1 MNRDAMNVDSANT
14 DTAGV
19 AENAWQTRDV
29 RVAFLGLGT
38 MGAPMARRVL
48 AAGHPLTVWNRS
60 PERSA
65 PFAAGGARVADTPA
79 DAVRDADVVV
89 TMLAD
94 PAAVRAVVTAI
105 APALRPGARLIESST
120 IGPDVLREVAALL
133 PDGVTLIDSPVMG
146 SADRAASGELSLL
159 VGGDADAVLPL
170 LEVFGTVTRTGPVG
184 TGAALKVVL
193 INGVING
200 VAVVAEAMALADALG
215 LPEELVKGAM
225 AASPLAG
232 VAGRAFGQGAHYPIR
247 LAAKDVSLALS
258 AAGTALPVASAVR
271 DELLADPGAAE
282 EDLGQLVK
290 YVRATGK

>member
-1 MNRDAMNVDSANT
+1 MNT
-14 DTAGV
+14 DSEDQKAGHP
-19 AENAWQTRDV
+19 

-65 PFAAGGARVADTPA
+65 PFADSGARVADSPA
-79 DAVRDADVVV
+79 DAVRDADVVI

-94 PAAVRAVVTAI
+94 PAAVRSVVTAI
-105 APALRPGARLIESST
+105 APALRPGTRLVESST
-120 IGPDVLREVAALL
+120 IGPEALREVAALL
-133 PDGVTLIDSPVMG
+133 PEGVTLIDSPVMG

-159 VGGDADAVLPL
+159 VGGDADPVLPL

-200 VAVVAEAMALADALG
+200 VAVVAEAMAVADALG

-225 AASPLAG
+225 ASSPLAG
-232 VAGRAFGQGAHYPIR
+232 IAGRAFARCAHYPMR

-258 AAGTALPVASAVR
+258 STGTELPVAAAVR
-271 DELLADPGAAE
+271 DLLLADPAAADD
-282 EDLGQLVK
+282 DLGQVVGHMRSARK
-290 YVRATGK
+290 